1 MRIANCRGHQ
11 CMILVVIA
19 GVIWGSLDLSP
30 VRSPPAETGVCC
42 TEEESNI
49 GRDAVETDMD
59 DPILGHR

>member
-1 MRIANCRGHQ
+1 
-11 CMILVVIA
+11 MILVVIA